1 MRSRITADETRDE
14 ALVDITSGAAGPP
27 EIPIEAGDESHM
39 NEHRLGRVALDACTF
54 DVSADMRNERPAIEP
69 SDSFEWDE

>member
-27 EIPIEAGDESHM
+27 EIPIEAGDELHM
-39 NEHRLGRVALDACTF
+39 NEHRLRRVTLGACTF
-54 DVSADMRNERPAIEP
+54 DVGADMRNERPKIEP
-69 SDSFEWDE
+69 SDCFERDV